1 MAEQLSAYKKLT
13 KKSDFCRNQN
23 DLNVTDYQSA
33 DEKKRQSPDVSKS
46 LRSEP
51 LCTKKDPM
59 SSTDNDAVE
68 NGPGR
73 IRTSD
78 QWIMS
83 PLL

>member
-1 MAEQLSAYKKLT
+1 MAERLRALT
-13 KKSDFCRNQN
+13 KKSDFCRKQK

-59 SSTDNDAVE
+59 SSPYNGAET